1 MNSNLPIAY
10 RSHEIDCGH
19 RVVGQGGKCEHL
31 HGHRYKITFGVTAVR
46 MLDEVGR
53 VLDFSVM
60 KSVLCQWLE
69 DNWDHKTLIWNED
82 PDMIRINSVMEGR
95 EGGLLLRR
103 SIVWVP
109 FNPTAENMASYLLG
123 NGNYLLKDYTEVE
136 LVSVRV
142 EETSK
147 CYTEVVR

>member
-1 MNSNLPIAY
+1 
-10 RSHEIDCGH
+10 
-19 RVVGQGGKCEHL
+19 
-31 HGHRYKITFGVTAVR
+31 